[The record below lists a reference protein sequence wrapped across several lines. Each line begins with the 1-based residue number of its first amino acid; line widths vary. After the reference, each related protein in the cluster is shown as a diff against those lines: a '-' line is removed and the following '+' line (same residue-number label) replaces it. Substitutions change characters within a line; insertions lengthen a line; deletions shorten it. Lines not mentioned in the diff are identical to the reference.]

1 MKYIEKHPMSLL
13 LVGIVLLLV
22 EVFMPGF
29 GIPGISGCALLG
41 AGIIMTWI
49 QFGAKV
55 GLGVTVVV
63 LALLAILISIAMR
76 SVAKGKLG
84 KSEFVLNDDMSSE
97 REEKDDM
104 LSLIG
109 EVGEVSTVLRPV
121 GVAEFECGRLNV
133 MTEGEYIERGAKVK
147 ITRVDGTNVFVK
159 KV

>member
-1 MKYIEKHPMSLL
+1 MEWLVPIIVCM
-13 LVGIVLLLV
+13 LVGVVLLLV

-41 AGIIMTWI
+41 AGVIMTWV

-84 KSEFVLNDDMSSE
+84 KSEFVLNDDMSTE
-97 REEKDDM
+97 RDTSRDDM
-104 LSLIG
+104 QSLIG
-109 EVGEVSTVLRPV
+109 EIGEVTTVLRPV

-133 MTEGEYIERGAKVK
+133 MTEGEYIERGAKVI
-147 ITRVDGTNVFVK
+147 ITRVDGTTVFVK
-159 KV
+159 KI

>member
-1 MKYIEKHPMSLL
+1 MEWLIPIIICV
-13 LVGIVLLLV
+13 LVGVVLLLV

-55 GLGVTVVV
+55 GLGVTVVL
-63 LALLAILISIAMR
+63 LALLTILISVAMR

-84 KSEFVLNDDMSSE
+84 KSKFVLNEDMSSE
-97 REEKDDM
+97 KDESSEDM
-104 LSLIG
+104 RSLIG

-133 MTEGEYIERGAKVK
+133 MTEGEYIERGAKVI
-147 ITRVDGTNVFVK
+147 ITRVDGTTVFVK

>member
-1 MKYIEKHPMSLL
+1 MEWLIPIIICM
-13 LVGIVLLLV
+13 LVGVVLLLV

-63 LALLAILISIAMR
+63 LALLAILISVAMR

-84 KSEFVLNDDMSSE
+84 KSEFVLNEDMSSE
-97 REEKDDM
+97 KDEASDDM
-104 LSLIG
+104 LSLVG
-109 EVGEVSTVLRPV
+109 EVGEVTTVLRPV

-133 MTEGEYIERGAKVK
+133 MTEGEYIERGAKVM
-147 ITRVDGTNVFVK
+147 ITRVDGTTVFVK
-159 KV
+159 KA

>member
-1 MKYIEKHPMSLL
+1 MEWLVPIIVCM
-13 LVGIVLLLV
+13 LVGVVLLLV

-55 GLGVTVVV
+55 GLGITVVL

-76 SVAKGKLG
+76 SAAKGKLG
-84 KSEFVLNDDMSSE
+84 KSEFVLNGDIN
-97 REEKDDM
+97 EEKDEQNDDM
-104 LSLIG
+104 QSLIG
-109 EVGEVSTVLRPV
+109 EVGEVKTILRPV

-133 MTEGEYIERGAKVK
+133 MTEGEYIERGAKVRIK
-147 ITRVDGTNVFVK
+147 RVDGTTVFVENA
-159 KV
+159 

>member
-1 MKYIEKHPMSLL
+1 MEWLVPIIVCM

>member
-1 MKYIEKHPMSLL
+1 MEWLVPIIVCM
-13 LVGIVLLLV
+13 LVGVVLLLV

-84 KSEFVLNDDMSSE
+84 KSEFVLNDDMSTE
-97 REEKDDM
+97 REGKDDM

>member
-1 MKYIEKHPMSLL
+1 MEWLIPIIICV
-13 LVGIVLLLV
+13 LVGVVLLLV

-55 GLGVTVVV
+55 GLGVTVVL
-63 LALLAILISIAMR
+63 LALLAILISVAMR

-84 KSEFVLNDDMSSE
+84 KSEFVLNEDMSSE
-97 REEKDDM
+97 KDESSEDM
-104 LSLIG
+104 RSLIG

-133 MTEGEYIERGAKVK
+133 MTEGEYIERGAKVI
-147 ITRVDGTNVFVK
+147 ITRVDGTTVFVK

>member
-1 MKYIEKHPMSLL
+1 MEWLIPIVICV
-13 LVGIVLLLV
+13 LVGVVLLLV

-29 GIPGISGCALLG
+29 GIPGISGCVLLG

-55 GLGVTVVV
+55 GLGITVVL
-63 LALLAILISIAMR
+63 LALLAILISVAMR

-97 REEKDDM
+97 KDESREDM
-104 LSLIG
+104 LSLVG

-133 MTEGEYIERGAKVK
+133 MTEGEYIERGAKVM
-147 ITRVDGTNVFVK
+147 ITRVDGTSVFVK

>member
-1 MKYIEKHPMSLL
+1 MEWLIPIVICM
-13 LVGIVLLLV
+13 LVGVVLLLV

-55 GLGVTVVV
+55 GLGITVVV
-63 LALLAILISIAMR
+63 LALLAILISVAMR

-84 KSEFVLNDDMSSE
+84 KSEFVLNEDMSSE
-97 REEKDDM
+97 KNESSEDM

-133 MTEGEYIERGAKVK
+133 MTEGEYIERGAKVV
-147 ITRVDGTNVFVK
+147 ITRVDGTTVFVK

>member
-1 MKYIEKHPMSLL
+1 MEWLVPIIVCM

-41 AGIIMTWI
+41 AGVIMTWI

-84 KSEFVLNDDMSSE
+84 KSEFVLNEDMSSE

>member
-1 MKYIEKHPMSLL
+1 MEWLVPIVVCM
-13 LVGIVLLLV
+13 LVGVVLLLV

>member
-1 MKYIEKHPMSLL
+1 MEW
-13 LVGIVLLLV
+13 LVPIIVCMRVGVVLLLV

-84 KSEFVLNDDMSSE
+84 KSEFVLNEDMSSE

>member
-1 MKYIEKHPMSLL
+1 MEWLVPIIVCM
-13 LVGIVLLLV
+13 LVGVVLLLV

-84 KSEFVLNDDMSSE
+84 KSEFVLNEDMSSE

>member
-1 MKYIEKHPMSLL
+1 MEWLVPIIVCM
-13 LVGIVLLLV
+13 LVGVVLLLV

-121 GVAEFECGRLNV
+121 GVAEFGCGRLNV

>member
-1 MKYIEKHPMSLL
+1 MEWLVPIVVCM
-13 LVGIVLLLV
+13 LVGVVLLLV

-41 AGIIMTWI
+41 AGVIMTWI

-84 KSEFVLNDDMSSE
+84 KSEFVLNEDMSSE

>member
-1 MKYIEKHPMSLL
+1 MEWLVPIVVCM
-13 LVGIVLLLV
+13 LVGVVLLLV

-76 SVAKGKLG
+76 SAAKGKLG
-84 KSEFVLNDDMSSE
+84 KSEFVLNDDE
-97 REEKDDM
+97 TVEKNDQNADM
-104 LSLIG
+104 QALIG
-109 EVGEVSTVLRPV
+109 EVGEVKTVLRPV
-121 GVAEFECGRLNV
+121 GVAEFKCGRLSV
-133 MTEGEYIERGAKVK
+133 MTEGEYIERGASVR
-147 ITRVDGTNVFVK
+147 IRRVDGTSVFVEK
-159 KV
+159 A

>member
-1 MKYIEKHPMSLL
+1 MEWLIPIIICV
-13 LVGIVLLLV
+13 LVGVVLLLV

-55 GLGVTVVV
+55 GLGVTVVL
-63 LALLAILISIAMR
+63 LALLAILISVAMR

-84 KSEFVLNDDMSSE
+84 KSKFVLNEDMSSE
-97 REEKDDM
+97 KDESSEDM
-104 LSLIG
+104 RSLIG

-133 MTEGEYIERGAKVK
+133 MTEGEYIERGAKVI
-147 ITRVDGTNVFVK
+147 ITRVDGTTVFVK

>member
-1 MKYIEKHPMSLL
+1 
-13 LVGIVLLLV
+13 
-22 EVFMPGF
+22 MPGF

-41 AGIIMTWI
+41 AGVIMTWI

-84 KSEFVLNDDMSSE
+84 KSEFVLNEDMSSE

>member
-1 MKYIEKHPMSLL
+1 MEWLIPIVICM
-13 LVGIVLLLV
+13 LVGVILLLV

-55 GLGVTVVV
+55 GLGVTVIV

-84 KSEFVLNDDMSSE
+84 KSEFVLNGDMSNERSDASE
-97 REEKDDM
+97 DM
-104 LSLIG
+104 QSLIG

-121 GVAEFECGRLNV
+121 GMAEFECGRLNV
-133 MTEGEYIERGAKVK
+133 MTEGEYIERGAKVM

>member
-1 MKYIEKHPMSLL
+1 MEWLVPIIVCM
-13 LVGIVLLLV
+13 LVGVVLLLV

-41 AGIIMTWI
+41 AGIIMSWI

>member
-1 MKYIEKHPMSLL
+1 MEWLVPIVVCM
-13 LVGIVLLLV
+13 LVGVVLLLV

-76 SVAKGKLG
+76 SAAKGKLG
-84 KSEFVLNDDMSSE
+84 KSEFVLNDDE
-97 REEKDDM
+97 TVEKNDQNADM
-104 LSLIG
+104 QALIG
-109 EVGEVSTVLRPV
+109 EVGEVKTVLRPV
-121 GVAEFECGRLNV
+121 GVAEFKCGRLSV
-133 MTEGEYIERGAKVK
+133 MTEGEYIERGAQVRIKR
-147 ITRVDGTNVFVK
+147 IDGTNVFVENA
-159 KV
+159 

>member
-1 MKYIEKHPMSLL
+1 MEW
-13 LVGIVLLLV
+13 LVPIIVCMVVGVVLLLV

-55 GLGVTVVV
+55 GLGVTVIV
-63 LALLAILISIAMR
+63 LALLAILISVAMR

-84 KSEFVLNDDMSSE
+84 KSEFVLNGDMS
-97 REEKDDM
+97 EEKEETGNDM
-104 LSLIG
+104 LSLVG
-109 EVGEVSTVLRPV
+109 EVGEVMTVLRPV

-133 MTEGEYIERGAKVK
+133 MTEGEYIERGAKVI

-159 KV
+159 KA

>member
-1 MKYIEKHPMSLL
+1 MEWLVPIIVCM
-13 LVGIVLLLV
+13 LVGVVLLLV

>member
-1 MKYIEKHPMSLL
+1 MEWLVPIIVCM

-41 AGIIMTWI
+41 AGVIMTWI

>member
-1 MKYIEKHPMSLL
+1 MEWLVPIIVCM

-41 AGIIMTWI
+41 AGVIMTWI

-63 LALLAILISIAMR
+63 RALLAILMSIAMR

-84 KSEFVLNDDMSSE
+84 KSEFVLNEDMSSE

>member
-1 MKYIEKHPMSLL
+1 MEWLVPIIVCM
-13 LVGIVLLLV
+13 LVGVVLLLV

-41 AGIIMTWI
+41 TGVIMTWI

-84 KSEFVLNDDMSSE
+84 KSEFVLNEDMSSE

>member
-1 MKYIEKHPMSLL
+1 MEWLVPIIVCM
-13 LVGIVLLLV
+13 LVGVVLLLV

-41 AGIIMTWI
+41 AGVIMTWI

-84 KSEFVLNDDMSSE
+84 KSEFVLNEDMSSE

>member
-1 MKYIEKHPMSLL
+1 MEWLVPIIVCM
-13 LVGIVLLLV
+13 LVGVVLLLV

-63 LALLAILISIAMR
+63 LALLTILISIAMR

>member
-1 MKYIEKHPMSLL
+1 MEWLVPIIVCM
-13 LVGIVLLLV
+13 LVGVVLLLV

-29 GIPGISGCALLG
+29 GIPGISGCALMG
-41 AGIIMTWI
+41 AGVIMTWI

-84 KSEFVLNDDMSSE
+84 KSEFVLNEDMSSE
-97 REEKDDM
+97 RDESSKDM

-109 EVGEVSTVLRPV
+109 EIGEVTTVLRPV
-121 GVAEFECGRLNV
+121 GLAEFECGRLNV

>member
-1 MKYIEKHPMSLL
+1 MEWLVPIIVCM
-13 LVGIVLLLV
+13 LVGVVLLLV

-41 AGIIMTWI
+41 AGVVMTWI

-55 GLGVTVVV
+55 GLGVTVIV

-97 REEKDDM
+97 RDEASDDM

-109 EVGEVSTVLRPV
+109 EIGEVSTVLRPV